1 MKETI
6 DKQEKKIVKLKAK
19 NERHLK
25 QISIKNG
32 DISELKDEIKLIRND
47 TGLGQLAYNMN

>member
-1 MKETI
+1 MKQTI
-6 DKQEKKIVKLKAK
+6 EKQEKKIAKLKAK

-32 DISELKDEIKLIRND
+32 DIRELKDEIKSIRND
-47 TGLGQLAYNMN
+47 TGLGQLAYSMN